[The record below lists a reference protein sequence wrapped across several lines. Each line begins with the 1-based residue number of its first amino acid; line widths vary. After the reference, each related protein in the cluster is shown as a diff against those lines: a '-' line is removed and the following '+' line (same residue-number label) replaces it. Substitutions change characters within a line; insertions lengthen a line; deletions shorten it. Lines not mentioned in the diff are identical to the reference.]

1 MKLYGHPDSGHA
13 FKVKFCLNTANIEHE
28 YEIIDIFSDK
38 TSRSP
43 DFVSRSKHC
52 EVPLLV
58 DEDKNLIQSNAIL
71 VYIAK
76 KYGLYGANSDSE
88 LQSCLEWLIWE
99 SNKIGMCL
107 PQLRADKKLKG
118 FELSKD
124 ARKWLLARYFHDI
137 EVINDELKDERP
149 YIIGDNLTIAD
160 FSLCGYLM
168 YAEEAE
174 VEIPKNVYA
183 WRDRLKN
190 LNGWSNPYE
199 MLGKNNKG

>member
-13 FKVKFCLNTANIEHE
+13 LKVKFCLNSASIEHE
-28 YEIIDIFSDK
+28 YEVIDIFSDK
-38 TSRSP
+38 NSRNL
-43 DFVSRSKHC
+43 DFVNRSKHC

-58 DEDKNLIQSNAIL
+58 DGDKNLTQSNAIL

-76 KYGLYGANSDSE
+76 KFQLYGANSDSE
-88 LQSCLEWLIWE
+88 LLACLEWLMWE

-107 PQLRADKKLKG
+107 PQLRADKKLKS
-118 FELSKD
+118 FELSNG
-124 ARKWLLARYFHDI
+124 AREWLLARYIHDVG
-137 EVINDELKDERP
+137 VINNELKDARP
-149 YIIGDNLTIAD
+149 YIVGENLTIAD

-174 VEIPKNVYA
+174 VDIPKNVDA
-183 WRDRLKN
+183 WRERLKN

-199 MLGKNNKG
+199 MLSTNKEG

>member
-13 FKVKFCLNTANIEHE
+13 LKVKFCLNSANIEHE
-28 YEIIDIFSDK
+28 YEVIDIFSDQN
-38 TSRSP
+38 SRNP
-43 DFVSRSKHC
+43 EFVNRSKHC

-58 DEDKNLIQSNAIL
+58 DEDISLIQSNSIL
-71 VYIAK
+71 IYIAK
-76 KYGLYGANSDSE
+76 KFGLYGAKSDSE
-88 LQSCLEWLIWE
+88 LQTCLEWLMWE

-118 FELSKD
+118 FELSNG
-124 ARKWLLARYFHDI
+124 AREWLLARYTHDVG
-137 EVINDELKDERP
+137 VINNELKDARP
-149 YIIGDNLTIAD
+149 YIIGDNLSIAD

-174 VEIPKNVYA
+174 VDIPKNVDI

-199 MLGKNNKG
+199 MLSTNKKG

>member
-13 FKVKFCLNTANIEHE
+13 LKVKFCLNSASIEHE
-28 YEIIDIFSDK
+28 YEVIDIFSDK
-38 TSRSP
+38 KSRNP
-43 DFVSRSKHC
+43 DFLSRSKHG

-58 DEDKNLIQSNAIL
+58 DDGKNLTQSNAIL

-76 KYGLYGANSDSE
+76 KYGLYGADSE
-88 LQSCLEWLIWE
+88 LQACLEWLMWE

-118 FELSKD
+118 CELSKG
-124 ARKWLLARYFHDI
+124 AREWLLARYVHDVS
-137 EVINDELKDERP
+137 VINNELEDGRSF
-149 YIIGDNLTIAD
+149 IVGDNLTIAD

-174 VEIPKNVYA
+174 VVIPKNVDV
-183 WRDRLKN
+183 WRDRLKS
-190 LNGWSNPYE
+190 LDGWSNPYE
-199 MLGKNNKG
+199 MLGTNENG